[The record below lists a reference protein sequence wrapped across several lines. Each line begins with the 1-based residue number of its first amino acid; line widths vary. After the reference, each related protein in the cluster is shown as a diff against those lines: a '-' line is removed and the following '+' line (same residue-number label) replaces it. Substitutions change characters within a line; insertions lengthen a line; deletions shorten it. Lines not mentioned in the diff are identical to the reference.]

1 MTGDLR
7 GVMPVADRRRR
18 HVRACAT
25 GLLAAGTIAGLA
37 LPAGAGAQALIPLG
51 EHQRV
56 SFAGPAGDPFVA
68 QDPAVA
74 YAPGA
79 DRFLVAWTETDP
91 SDTAETVVL
100 GRVLD
105 GTGAPASAT
114 FTVRDIDDAEERDV
128 ERPAVAFN
136 PDDGRFYVAYDG
148 EEQENN
154 VRDVFVQT
162 VGTDGSLIGGPVN
175 VTPTAGPSFDRATA
189 PSIACAAGLD
199 RCLIAFEH
207 TEDVAP
213 KGGVLPDPHAAA
225 RMFVP
230 STGALT
236 GAGLTLLTSFVQAE
250 RESEQLSIAATG
262 GPSAPFVVAYR
273 QSEAA
278 ADVDLYT
285 RDVSGDGTVAGP
297 AVKRTEHGAVGAPAI
312 AADGAGALLVTWTES
327 VGGGTDVRA
336 QRLDATAAGKP
347 GLAPAFAVAS
357 AELAADEPAVAFE
370 PSLARWLVT
379 WTGRTTSVPG
389 TVDTKQERLSRTLDA
404 AAAPVGPTTVVGGYG
419 AQSSAVAGALLD
431 AGLAART
438 GGGAFVSLTAG
449 DDTNVPGIV
458 TGEREVFARRVGVA
472 TAPAPPE
479 APPAPPPAAPAA
491 PAVPRSPFDDPA
503 ATGADLVLA
512 CADRPIV
519 LLDVLPASRGRV
531 RVTGVARASFVGKRL
546 TVRRGTKVAGTVT
559 VKADRT
565 FRGLVAGPRTAR
577 ERASVRFT
585 ATAGATRSRALK
597 LTRRMTIS
605 TLRRAAGRVT
615 FSGRVLPPLGR
626 PRQAVVI
633 ERQTSC
639 TRFARV
645 ARVRPGADGRF
656 TARFTAPAGAAV
668 LRARTSV
675 PATARSRKLQPTFTL
690 PQPL

>member
-18 HVRACAT
+18 HVRARAA
-25 GLLAAGTIAGLA
+25 GVLAAGTIAGLA

-56 SFAGPAGDPFVA
+56 SVAGPAGDLGFA
-68 QDPAVA
+68 ARDPAVA

-91 SDTAETVVL
+91 ADADETVVL
-100 GRVLD
+100 GRLLD
-105 GTGAPASAT
+105 GTGAPVAGSFVIANP
-114 FTVRDIDDAEERDV
+114 DDAGTDRDA
-128 ERPAVAFN
+128 ERPAVAY
-136 PDDGRFYVAYDG
+136 DAGTDRFWVAYDADPVA
-148 EEQENN
+148 NN
-154 VRDVFVQT
+154 VREVLVQDVST
-162 VGTDGSLIGGPVN
+162 AGALGGPPVPLTGSPS
-175 VTPTAGPSFDRATA
+175 VTDDGTR

-199 RCLIAFEH
+199 RCLVAFEH
-207 TEDVAP
+207 QDAADAP
-213 KGGVLPDPHAAA
+213 ITTFASVRA
-225 RMFVP
+225 FVP
-230 STGALT
+230 STRTVLGSRAT
-236 GAGLTLLTSFVQAE
+236 AGLGTLGLDSTAPAV
-250 RESEQLSIAATG
+250 AATG
-262 GPSAPFVVAYR
+262 QAGSSAFVVAFR
-273 QSEAA
+273 QEEGA
-278 ADVDLYT
+278 ADEELYT
-285 RDVSGDGTVAGP
+285 RDVGADGTPGGSP
-297 AVKRTEHGAVGAPAI
+297 APRTSTGNTVTPAI
-312 AADGAGALLVTWTES
+312 AADGAGALLVTWTEG

-336 QRLDATAAGKP
+336 QRLDATGAGTP

-357 AELAADEPAVAFE
+357 AELAADEPTVAFE

-389 TVDTKQERLSRTLDA
+389 TAADKQERLSRTLDA

-419 AQSSAVAGALLD
+419 AQGNALTNALLD

-458 TGEREVFARRVGVA
+458 TAEREVFARRVGVPDA
-472 TAPAPPE
+472 PPAPEIP
-479 APPAPPPAAPAA
+479 APAPPPAAPAV

-531 RVTGVARASFVGKRL
+531 RVSGVARASFAGKRL
-546 TVRRGTKVAGTVT
+546 TIRRGATVAGTVA

-565 FRGLVAGPRTAR
+565 FRGLVAGPRSAR

-585 ATAGATRSRALK
+585 ATSGTTRSRALK

-615 FSGRVLPPLGR
+615 FSGRVIPPLGR

-639 TRFARV
+639 TAFVRV
-645 ARVRPGADGRF
+645 ASARPGADGRF
-656 TARFTAPAGAAV
+656 TARFAAPAGAAV